1 MQSWIAVDG
10 PSTYNGKLP
19 ASPMLLPDVAVR
31 AYACVMGGPVVKSAI
46 DSGFSDLLARLYA
59 GVGEDPPWRAFLEA
73 LARWMEAS
81 FATLIITAPGKRQP
95 ATFLTPGS
103 SPEFD
108 AAYTETL
115 FAEDPFQ
122 GLSDGVVTSYAEF
135 MEGLPPGAF
144 ATYRE
149 AMAASGF
156 DQVLGI
162 DLHFGGSAVGRSS
175 GRPDEGR
182 YEARFRVS
190 RHNSLP
196 DFTRE
201 ERARLQ
207 ALAQHL
213 RIAVTLFEK
222 LQFAGAEHGMF
233 HATAQGLGLAL
244 LVLDR
249 NRRIVSSNALAE
261 SLLDENEGLRRRASS
276 QGGEELAFA
285 DPAHQKLV
293 GELLA
298 DGTAGPLTRFR
309 IERHVH
315 GDLVVTARP
324 VELSAI
330 HSGAGALALFLAR
343 PNRQPGPDAGPDVRR
358 DPQALRDL
366 LGLTMAEARLAAVL
380 GEGMSLV
387 DAART
392 LGIAHNTA
400 KVQLRAVF
408 AKTGVR
414 RQAQLVALLASLGG

>member
-1 MQSWIAVDG
+1 
-10 PSTYNGKLP
+10 
-19 ASPMLLPDVAVR
+19 
-31 AYACVMGGPVVKSAI
+31 MGAAI
-46 DSGFSDLLARLYA
+46 DEGFSDLLARLYA
-59 GVGEDPPWRAFLEA
+59 GVGPVGVGDAEPWRAFLEA

-108 AAYTETL
+108 AVYAQTL
-115 FAEDPFQ
+115 FEKDPFQ

-135 MEGLPPGAF
+135 MAGLPDEAF

-149 AMAASGF
+149 AMAQSGF
-156 DQVLGI
+156 DEVLGI
-162 DLHFGGSAVGRSS
+162 DLHFGGGRS

-196 DFTRE
+196 EFTRE
-201 ERARLQ
+201 ERARFQ

-249 NRRIVSSNALAE
+249 NRRIVSSNALGE
-261 SLLDENEGLRRRASS
+261 SLLAQDEGLKRR
-276 QGGEELAFA
+276 GEELAFA
-285 DPAHQKLV
+285 DGAHQKLV

-298 DGTAGPLTRFR
+298 DGAKGGALTRFR
-309 IERHVH
+309 IERPGH

-324 VELSAI
+324 LDLSAI
-330 HSGAGALALFLAR
+330 HAGTGALALFLAS
-343 PNRQPGPDAGPDVRR
+343 PNRQQGPDNRK
-358 DPQALRDL
+358 DPALLREL
-366 LGLTMAEARLAAVL
+366 LGLTMAEARLASVL
-380 GEGMSLV
+380 AEGMSLV
-387 DAART
+387 EAARA

-408 AKTGVR
+408 AKTGVH
-414 RQAQLVALLASLGG
+414 RQAQLVALLASLAG